1 MCACVCVCVLVCV
14 VVCLSVPVTTF
25 NYLLTLPYCIGCSG
39 NLMTRSL
46 NDVVTETDVVTGS
59 EYLQTSLVV
68 VPKALYREWEK
79 SYETISEMIVPRTS
93 R

>member
-1 MCACVCVCVLVCV
+1 MCVYVCVCVLVCV

-25 NYLLTLPYCIGCSG
+25 NYLLVLPYCNGCSG

-68 VPKALYREWEK
+68 VPKSLYREWEK
-79 SYETISEMIVPRTS
+79 SYETIAEMIVPRSS